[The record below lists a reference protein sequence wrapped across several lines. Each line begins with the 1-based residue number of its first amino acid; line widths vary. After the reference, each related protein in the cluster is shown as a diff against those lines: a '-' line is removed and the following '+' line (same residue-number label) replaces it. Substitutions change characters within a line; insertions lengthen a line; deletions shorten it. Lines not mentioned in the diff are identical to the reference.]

1 MTVSTLIQAIASIFA
16 TPEYTGRIPTNVQ
29 EAISNGNF
37 GQTEYD
43 QNINNAIMNSLV
55 DKIARQDIYA
65 FEYNNFDASQYE
77 KGYLPFGGI
86 IEDDFIEAMVADN
99 VPDMPTASQSELRV
113 KAGNPYGVQD
123 GFDPFK
129 INYPKVTPS
138 YYMLKTHMQ
147 YHVTTTLDVMK
158 RAFTS
163 EAGAS
168 NFIQR
173 IRGVLPESGKLDKY
187 LLFRNMLASPAL
199 YGETDT
205 FNNIVNCVVAGST
218 MTAEE
223 SIAIVRTIRTYV
235 EALQWNNTKYNK
247 LGVLTSSKKENL
259 VLFISSGIYTALSS
273 AQYNAYHKD
282 LDFGCEVQV
291 LDGFGSSAL
300 TTGQF
305 AVLSDKRAI
314 KIYKWQNDRM
324 DNIWNPVGVGYW
336 NTYYSFGTL
345 MGYAMHANLVQ
356 FRLTNA

>member
-1 MTVSTLIQAIASIFA
+1 MAVSSLVQAIANIFA
-16 TPEYTGRIPTNVQ
+16 TPEYAGRIPTNVQ
-29 EAISNGNF
+29 EAIANGDF
-37 GQTEYD
+37 GHTEYD
-43 QNINNAIMNSLV
+43 QTTKNAIMDTLV

-65 FEYNNFDASQYE
+65 FEYNNFDATQYE
-77 KGYLPFGGI
+77 KGYLPYGGI

-99 VPDMPTASQSELRV
+99 VPNMPTATEASARN
-113 KAGNPYGVQD
+113 AGGNPYGVAD

-129 INYPKVTPS
+129 INYPKVKPS

-147 YHVTTTLDVMK
+147 YHVTTTDDIMK

-173 IRGVLPESGKLDKY
+173 VRGVLPQSGKLDKY
-187 LLFRNMLASPAL
+187 LLFRNMLTNADIYTAD
-199 YGETDT
+199 G
-205 FNNIVNCVVAGST
+205 IVDCVVAGAT

-223 SIAIVRTIRTYV
+223 SIAIVRNIRNYV
-235 EALQWNNTKYNK
+235 SALAWNTTKYNK

-259 VLFISSGIYTALSS
+259 VLFMAEGIYNALSS

-282 LDFGCEVQV
+282 LDFGCEVQL
-291 LDGFGSSAL
+291 LDGFGASAL

-305 AVLSDKRAI
+305 AVLADKRAI

-336 NTYYSFGTL
+336 NTYYSFGVL

-356 FRLTNA
+356 FRLTNS